1 MNMKINAEAIVA
13 RWELTKQDT
22 GHPAY
27 IIAKAMIDHDIP
39 SPIAVDMTRQW
50 MSMIDQ
56 YTGTWSWADVQ
67 EVLDLYTEV
76 SE

>member
-1 MNMKINAEAIVA
+1 MKINAEGIVA

-22 GHPAY
+22 EHPAY

-50 MSMIDQ
+50 MDIPF
-56 YTGTWSWADVQ
+56 YYNGPWSWDDVQ
-67 EVLDLYTEV
+67 AVLDLYTEV

>member
-1 MNMKINAEAIVA
+1 MKINAEGIVA

-22 GHPAY
+22 EHPAY